1 MSNVDFAVLFL
12 SCLFS
17 EVFVCVMSSEYL
29 CVRQMF
35 YKCKANVLQV

>member
-35 YKCKANVLQV
+35 YKRKANVLQV